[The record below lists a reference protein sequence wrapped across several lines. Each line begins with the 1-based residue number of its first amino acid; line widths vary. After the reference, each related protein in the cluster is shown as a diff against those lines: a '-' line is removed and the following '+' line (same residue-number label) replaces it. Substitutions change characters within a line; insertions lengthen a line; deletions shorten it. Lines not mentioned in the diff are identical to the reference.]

1 MRKSKVYY
9 VLTRLLDQ
17 VLLSTLNG
25 DYTIS
30 PFDICFDGRE
40 QKSIPKNSQVRIQS
54 LTSMLTGMHEHIGT
68 IDAHCTISDMQIRKK
83 HFNAEMQKQS
93 SFGKEGCKRGY

>member
-40 QKSIPKNSQVRIQS
+40 QKSIPKNSQVRI
-54 LTSMLTGMHEHIGT
+54 
-68 IDAHCTISDMQIRKK
+68 
-83 HFNAEMQKQS
+83 
-93 SFGKEGCKRGY
+93 